1 MNSPIT
7 LTVSQ
12 LNEYVAA
19 VLTSSEL
26 LNSIYIKGEISNFTN
41 HYKSGHFYFTL
52 KDESSSM
59 RAVMFRS
66 NACRVPFVPENGMKV
81 CAHGRVAVY
90 ERDGIYQLYCDEM
103 IPDGIGALYLAYE
116 QLKNKLSLEGLFD
129 EKYKKPICKYPRK
142 IGIITAK
149 TGAAIADIMNILS
162 RRYPICE
169 TELYPALVQGSG
181 AAASLIE
188 GLMHFD
194 GKVDTI
200 IIGRGGGSIEDLWAF
215 NDERLARTIFACKT
229 PVISAVGHEVDFTIC
244 DFVSDLRAP
253 TPSAA
258 AELAV
263 PDMSELRSDLSKLER
278 RIEYSIANRI
288 AGNRDKLLRIA
299 ETPFFKSP
307 EAYLDRRKNDLL
319 NCEIKF
325 FNAAERICEPRRF
338 DLSRICARLSAM
350 NPLAVLARGYSAV
363 YTSDGRIAGSVS
375 ELSIG
380 DEISLRMSDGTAEA
394 KITKTK
400 QTKK

>member
-26 LNSIYIKGEISNFTN
+26 LNNIYIKGEISNFTN

-52 KDESSSM
+52 KDETSSM

-66 NACRVPFVPENGMKV
+66 NACRVPFVPENGMKI
-81 CAHGRVAVY
+81 CAHGRVEVY

-129 EKYKKPICKYPRK
+129 EEYKKPICKYPRK

-188 GLMHFD
+188 GLLYFD

-215 NDERLARTIFACKT
+215 NDERLARAIFACKT

-263 PDMSELRSDLSKLER
+263 PDMTELRAELSSIER
-278 RIEYSIANRI
+278 RIEYSAANRI
-288 AGNRDKLLRIA
+288 ANSRSALSRIS
-299 ETPFFKSP
+299 EIPFFKSP
-307 EAYLDRRKNDLL
+307 EAYLDKRKNDLL
-319 NCEIKF
+319 NCEIRF
-325 FNAAERICEPRRF
+325 FKASERICEPRQN
-338 DLSRICARLSAM
+338 DLSRICARLSAL

-363 YTSDGRIAGSVS
+363 YTSDGRIADSIS
-375 ELSIG
+375 ELKVS
-380 DEISLRMSDGTAEA
+380 DEITLKMSDGTAEA
-394 KITKTK
+394 KVLKIRRTK
-400 QTKK
+400 Q